1 MAHEDKVA
9 AAARQ
14 LAAASDFHVLDVE
27 HVRGRGRTVV
37 RITLDRPGGITLA
50 DCQNFSRSLEV
61 QLDAQGLVP
70 GPYTLEVASPGLDRV
85 LKNEG
90 ELEYFKGRDVEVTAR
105 EPVDGRRRWRGKL
118 GGLVD
123 GQVVVTGPA
132 GETFAIPYHQV
143 QRVRLH
149 PDLSPP
155 GRSAA
160 GRKHGGREH

>member
-1 MAHEDKVA
+1 MVDEGRVA

-14 LAAASDFHVLDVE
+14 LAAASGFHLLEVE
-27 HVRGRGRTVV
+27 HVRGRNRTVV

-50 DCQNFSRSLEV
+50 DCQNFSRRLEE
-61 QLDAQGLVP
+61 QLDARDLVP

-105 EPVDGRRRWRGKL
+105 EPVDGRRRWIGKL

-123 GQVVVTGPA
+123 GNVMVTGPA

-155 GRSAA
+155 GRKAG